1 MLFEV
6 YDTDS
11 PAGEVWLLNIQ
22 TDAGLAEN
30 ESMARIKENKSTS
43 RPLKIRKRRNQK
55 KDSHS
60 KNQGGKKN
68 KLTIRYLYHENI
80 S

>member
-30 ESMARIKENKSTS
+30 ESMARIKELSFSIYN
-43 RPLKIRKRRNQK
+43 I
-55 KDSHS
+55 
-60 KNQGGKKN
+60 
-68 KLTIRYLYHENI
+68 LTCLSLTQTIQT
-80 S
+80 